1 MRVVEVAEA
10 AGPLTV
16 VEREVPVPG
25 PGEVRVAVEASGICH
40 TDVAVV
46 NGWLPNSGFPL
57 VPGHEIAGRID
68 ALGDGVAGWAVG
80 QRVGVGWFGGAD
92 GHCANCREGD
102 FINCVALR
110 IPGLSYPGG
119 YADAVVVPTDA
130 LAAIPDALSTVEA
143 APLMCAGVSMFNA
156 LRNSAARPGDLVA
169 IQGLG
174 GLGHLGVQYAE
185 RLGFEVVA
193 ISRGRDKEAAARELG
208 ARHYID
214 STGQDVA
221 KELTELGGARVVVAT
236 VPDSAAM
243 AATVDG
249 LGPRGQLIVVG
260 APADPLPINPLQLI
274 FGSHQVI
281 GHASGTAR
289 DSEQALAFSAMTGV
303 RPIVETIPLEQTADG
318 YARMVDGAARFRIVL
333 TT

>member
-40 TDVAVV
+40 TDVAVI

-68 ALGDGVAGWAVG
+68 ALGDGVTGWAVG

-92 GHCANCREGD
+92 GHCATCREGD

-119 YADAVVVPTDA
+119 YAEAVVVPADA

-156 LRNSAARPGDLVA
+156 LRSSAARPGDLVA
-169 IQGLG
+169 IHGLG
-174 GLGHLGVQYAE
+174 GLGHLGVQYAD
-185 RLGFEVVA
+185 RLGFEAVA
-193 ISRGRDKEAAARELG
+193 ISRGRDKEAAARDLG
-208 ARHYID
+208 AKHYID

-221 KELTELGGARVVVAT
+221 KELAGLGGARVVVAT

-249 LGPRGQLIVVG
+249 LAPRGQLVVVG

-289 DSEQALAFSAMTGV
+289 DSEQALAFSATTGV
-303 RPIVETIPLEQTADG
+303 RPLVETMPLEQAAEG
-318 YARMVDGAARFRIVL
+318 YARMMDGAARFRIVL